1 MSKKNPF
8 KRITLETLPNGYA
21 LTVDLDKYMY
31 FSVEDLLTG
40 FFTHVGLKMG
50 NPLDKELMRDL
61 MTACATWPR
70 EGDAI
75 QAAAKQERTIEAM
88 RQIRDRDAKTI
99 CEQYE
104 RIGSLT
110 EKVKDLTKKIAWYQ
124 EEKMKATPKTEPK
137 TEPKADVKKPAKA
150 SSIVT
155 RGDVVE
161 TKKNGRTSIKP
172 EVEIP
177 YSDEVYN
184 ALMLPLTMDKT
195 GFPSRVLSILKMVGG
210 SKNATIG
217 DALKHSK
224 KEFKKIR
231 GFGPATDEVIQKF
244 LNRHHLDYAMNVEA
258 IIMQH
263 EMQKNQNIK

>member
-1 MSKKNPF
+1 MNKKNPF
-8 KRITLETLPNGYA
+8 KKITIETLPNGYA
-21 LTVDLDKYMY
+21 LTVDVDNYMY
-31 FSVEDLLTG
+31 YNEVDLLTG

-50 NPLDKELMRDL
+50 NPLDKELMRNL

-70 EGDAI
+70 EGEAI
-75 QAAAKQERTIEAM
+75 QAAAKMEQTIEAL
-88 RQIRDRDAKTI
+88 RQTRDRDTKTI

-104 RIGSLT
+104 RIGNLT

-124 EEKMKATPKTEPK
+124 EEKMKAMPK
-137 TEPKADVKKPAKA
+137 TEPKAEVKKPVKE

-155 RGDVVE
+155 RGEVVE
-161 TKKNGRTSIKP
+161 TRKNGRTSIKH

-217 DALKHSK
+217 DALMHSK

-231 GFGPATDEVIQKF
+231 GFGPVTDEVIQKF

-258 IIMQH
+258 ILKQH
-263 EMQKNQNIK
+263 AMQKNHNIK